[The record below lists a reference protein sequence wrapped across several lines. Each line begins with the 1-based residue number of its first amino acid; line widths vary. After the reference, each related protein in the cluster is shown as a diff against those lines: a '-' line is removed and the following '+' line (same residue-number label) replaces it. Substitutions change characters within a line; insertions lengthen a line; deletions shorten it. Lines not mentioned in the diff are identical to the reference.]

1 MMLLITLKL
10 KVLNLN
16 LNIHIPDKTEL
27 VNIYLMILNLKI
39 PVILMYHKTML
50 LNYKPPLL

>member
-1 MMLLITLKL
+1 MMLLPMLKL

-27 VNIYLMILNLKI
+27 VNTYLMMLNSKTPDLLMFHKI
-39 PVILMYHKTML
+39 TQ